1 MFFRLHKDVSEVA
14 DQELIK
20 KYLASDDNY
29 YIGELFQR
37 YTHLIFGVCMKYL
50 KIEAESED
58 AAMEIFEKLLTDLK
72 HHKVENFKSWLYS
85 VTKNHCLM
93 RLRKQKQSAEKER
106 SLNLF
111 DRNFM
116 EFPEVLHLNNTLV
129 KETQLES
136 LGKSIALLSEEQREC
151 VELFYIKEKC
161 YKEVAEITS
170 FSLKEVKSYIQ
181 NGKRNLKKLLINNS
195 DE

>member
-20 KYLASDDNY
+20 KYLASDDSY

-50 KIEAESED
+50 KAEAESED

-93 RLRKQKQSAEKER
+93 KLRKQKQLTEKER

-111 DRNFM
+111 DQEFV

-129 KETQLES
+129 KETQLNN
-136 LGKSIALLSEEQREC
+136 LGKSIAMLSEEQRQC
-151 VELFYIKEKC
+151 VELFYLQEKC
-161 YKEVAEITS
+161 YKEVVEITNY
-170 FSLKEVKSYIQ
+170 SLKEVKSYIQ
-181 NGKRNLKKLLINNS
+181 NGKRNLKKLLISKS

>member
-1 MFFRLHKDVSEVA
+1 MFFRLHKDVSEVT

-20 KYLASDDNY
+20 KYLASDDSY

-37 YTHLIFGVCMKYL
+37 YTHLIFGVCMKYM
-50 KIEAESED
+50 KIKAESED

-93 RLRKQKQSAEKER
+93 KLRKQKQLAEKEW

-111 DRNFM
+111 DRESV
-116 EFPEVLHLNNTLV
+116 EFHEVLHLNNTLI
-129 KETQLES
+129 KETQLNN
-136 LGKSIALLSEEQREC
+136 LGKSIAMLSKEQRQC
-151 VELFYIKEKC
+151 VELFYLQEKC
-161 YKEVAEITS
+161 YKEVVEITNY
-170 FSLKEVKSYIQ
+170 SLKEVKSYIQ
-181 NGKRNLKKLLINNS
+181 NGKRNLKKLLINKS

>member
-1 MFFRLHKDVSEVA
+1 MFFRLHKDVSDVT

-20 KYLASDDNY
+20 KYLASDDSY

-37 YTHLIFGVCMKYL
+37 YTHLIFGVCMKYM
-50 KIEAESED
+50 KIKAESED

-93 RLRKQKQSAEKER
+93 KLRKQKQLAEKER
-106 SLNLF
+106 TLNLF
-111 DRNFM
+111 EPESV
-116 EFPEVLHLNNTLV
+116 EFHEVLHLNNTLV
-129 KETQLES
+129 KETQLNN
-136 LGKSIALLSEEQREC
+136 LGKSIAMLSEGQRQC
-151 VELFYIKEKC
+151 VELFYLQEKC
-161 YKEVAEITS
+161 YNEVVEITNY
-170 FSLKEVKSYIQ
+170 SLKEVKSYIQ
-181 NGKRNLKKLLINNS
+181 NGKRNLKKLLISKN